1 MRGHGS
7 MTEGARCGFKSFAIS
22 SSSALI
28 YRQSSS
34 VRAEKKG
41 EGMLPFSAPVMPV
54 SWFMWLWDADL
65 ENIWAEK
72 ANGSLLCVPQPSV
85 CLMTAGFGYSLLW
98 FRAHSP
104 MWLKW
109 TSWAKTQF
117 SGDCRVSASGKT
129 FLFMWHLTFSD
140 SLSRL
145 RESELLIWVFE
156 EQILNQRLVINHL
169 MIIKVCM
176 SLMVCFPPKVPTHVR

>member
-1 MRGHGS
+1 MLSLIISIYWGPVGWGATGPWLKERGPASKVFHHLLLNHVDLQTIVLCES
-7 MTEGARCGFKSFAIS
+7 K
-22 SSSALI
+22 
-28 YRQSSS
+28 
-34 VRAEKKG
+34 KKG

-54 SWFMWLWDADL
+54 SWFMWLSDADL

-129 FLFMWHLTFSD
+129 FLFIWHLTFSD
-140 SLSRL
+140 SLSCL
-145 RESELLIWVFE
+145 RESKLLIWVFE
-156 EQILNQRLVINHL
+156 EQILN
-169 MIIKVCM
+169 
-176 SLMVCFPPKVPTHVR
+176 